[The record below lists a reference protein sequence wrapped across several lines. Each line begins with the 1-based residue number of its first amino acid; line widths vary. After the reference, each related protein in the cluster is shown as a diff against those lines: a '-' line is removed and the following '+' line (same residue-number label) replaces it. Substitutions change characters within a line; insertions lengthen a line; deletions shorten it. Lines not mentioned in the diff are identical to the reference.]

1 MSLESKTKHLIYN
14 VHEFLLKHKK
24 IKPNTNKNRVFLF
37 GIPQYLNYGD
47 LTIAV
52 AEIKFLNRYFPE
64 KELVLIPE
72 PSVENVLIQVK
83 RICNDS
89 DIVAFN
95 GGGNMGDV
103 WPEQDRLREKVF
115 LTFNS
120 NRIICFPQSTNYTSN
135 KSKSLLRASKVMK
148 TLSDLW
154 LFARDRASY
163 NFMVENLPKNVHIK
177 LVPDIVLSLKATS
190 KYNRTNVTTFMRNDK
205 EKEHNET
212 AVRLITDISENS
224 TIINSDTVEMYWKH
238 LITEKSLP
246 KLVDAKLKEFQTS
259 KVIITDRLHGMVFAA
274 ITGTPAIVFDNNNHK
289 VRNLYEEWL
298 TSYEY
303 INFVGDQKEET
314 IKEKASSILDDVKG
328 YTYSMDEN
336 LFSSLRDAFAK

>member
-1 MSLESKTKHLIYN
+1 MSLESKAKHLIYN
-14 VHEFLLKHKK
+14 MHTFLLKHKK
-24 IKPNTNKNRVFLF
+24 IRTSTDKNRVFLF

-47 LTIAV
+47 LAIAV
-52 AEIKFLNRYFPE
+52 AEVKFLNRYFPE

-72 PSVENVLIQVK
+72 PSVEKEIAQVK
-83 RICNDS
+83 RICNNS
-89 DIVAFN
+89 DIIAFT

-115 LTFNS
+115 LNFKN
-120 NRIICFPQSTNYTSN
+120 NRIVCFPMSTNYTSN
-135 KSKSLLRASKVMK
+135 ESKSFFKVME

-163 NFMVENLPKNVHIK
+163 NFMVENLPKNVRIK
-177 LVPDIVLSLKATS
+177 LVPDIVLSLKVAS
-190 KYNRTNVTTFMRNDK
+190 DYDRTNITTFMRDDK
-205 EKEHNET
+205 EKAYNEI
-212 AVRLITDISENS
+212 AVKLIKDVSEQSTVISSNTEE
-224 TIINSDTVEMYWKH
+224 IYWKH
-238 LITEKSLP
+238 LITEKNLP

-314 IKEKASSILDDVKG
+314 IKEKVSSILDDVKG
-328 YTYSMDEN
+328 HTYSMDEE